1 LKPTLFLLADTKA
14 FHDSSNWRTK
24 NKMCLKR
31 FVLNP
36 VLDIETMQWVSN
48 DGVTY
53 EEPRI
58 LFFGGPSQASKD
70 NEAAQT
76 AFYKQMTAEQATTYA
91 EQQDL
96 LANVKE
102 ATLPTLAGGVNQFG
116 FSPEEDALFQSLI
129 NTGAATQE
137 ADISQ
142 QAAIQ
147 QASTAAQGQILQS
160 QIQDQGSQQAE
171 NVINAT
177 ELSELQKSGGVALP
191 SGSNTQV
198 EETARDVGA
207 QQTATN
213 LSAEELQQQQ
223 QTYSTQMTAAQE
235 TAAVEQ
241 ARQQQ
246 LLQEKISGYSAGS
259 ANYSN
264 ALNSLTGQAQ
274 IINPIST
281 AQATTGAGTA
291 ATGSVNLVDSEN
303 SNLLSSILGG
313 VTGGAIKA
321 GTSFL
326 TGGLTNLTQG
336 NGFLNG

>member
-1 LKPTLFLLADTKA
+1 
-14 FHDSSNWRTK
+14 
-24 NKMCLKR
+24 M
-31 FVLNP
+31 
-36 VLDIETMQWVSN
+36 
-48 DGVTY
+48 G
-53 EEPRI
+53 
-58 LFFGGPSQASKD
+58 GGPSQASKD
-70 NEAAQT
+70 NQAAQT
-76 AFYKQMTAEQATTYA
+76 AFYKAMTAEQATTYA

-102 ATLPTLAGGVNQFG
+102 ATLPTLTGGVNQFG
-116 FSPEEDALFQSLI
+116 FSPQEDALFQSLI

-137 ADISQ
+137 ADIQQ

-177 ELSELQKSGGVALP
+177 ELSELQKSGGAALP

-207 QQTATN
+207 QQTAAN

-235 TAAVEQ
+235 TAAVKQ
-241 ARQQQ
+241 AQQQQ
-246 LLQEKISGYSAGS
+246 LLNEKLSGYSAGS

-274 IINPIST
+274 IVNPIGT
-281 AQATTGAGTA
+281 AQVTAGNAGAGGA
-291 ATGSVNLVDSEN
+291 ATNSINLVDSEN

-313 VTGGAIKA
+313 VTGGAVKA